1 MDLISDFMCTDAGQ
15 RLTVAV
21 LFIALVLN
29 LLSFALKLFDLFLRS
44 SGQDVKTTSPSKV
57 GPMMRKTTGRD
68 WRHDGISDHGTPR
81 LRP

>member
-44 SGQDVKTTSPSKV
+44 SGQDEEEI
-57 GPMMRKTTGRD
+57 GRA
-68 WRHDGISDHGTPR
+68 HV
-81 LRP
+81 

>member
-1 MDLISDFMCTDAGQ
+1 MDLISNFMCADAGQ

-44 SGQDVKTTSPSKV
+44 SGQDEEDDFSQQGWSNDEEDN
-57 GPMMRKTTGRD
+57 RKGLA
-68 WRHDGISDHGTPR
+68 S
-81 LRP
+81 